1 MIKVNGQ
8 FRCTSCIKTL
18 GSNSKNSQ
26 HKNKKSHKKY
36 CNIKLNRQTVH
47 DYIKNH
53 PPKIVLEKVSI
64 PEEIHSPTPEVADDE
79 PEVIDDESSAETVVI
94 DSENE
99 DTNGLGEDSETE
111 SNIVIVPTVYKNDAL
126 KPKSKLKPKSRD
138 IWWCSPKK
146 GNKTFNYFVFNL
158 KYQLIRFKCS
168 YILIDVN

>member
-1 MIKVNGQ
+1 MP
-8 FRCTSCIKTL
+8 CIQKF
-18 GSNSKNSQ
+18 SKIQKSQ
-26 HKNKKSHKKY
+26 HKSKQSRKKY
-36 CNIKLNRQTVH
+36 CSIKLNHQTVH
-47 DYIKNH
+47 NYIIEHN
-53 PPKIVLEKVSI
+53 PKIVLEKVSI
-64 PEEIHSPTPEVADDE
+64 PEEIHSPTPEVPDDE
-79 PEVIDDESSAETVVI
+79 PEVIDDESSPETVVI
-94 DSENE
+94 DSENENE